1 MIEPVSL
8 NAVFDTFDAVWE
20 PRIVA
25 RVNDY
30 DVKIARGEGRHPRH
44 SHPETDEFF
53 MVLAGEL
60 RIDLPETDDSVTLR
74 SGDTYVVPRGT
85 EHQPTAASGTRFLMF
100 EPRGT
105 GSEDGGG
112 STGVSA
118 IAG

>member
-1 MIEPVSL
+1 M
-8 NAVFDTFDAVWE
+8 
-20 PRIVA
+20 A
-25 RVNDY
+25 RVNEY
-30 DVKIARGEGRHPRH
+30 DVKIARGEARHPRH

-60 RIDLPETDDSVTLR
+60 RIDLPETDDSVTLL
-74 SGDTYVVPRGT
+74 SGDTYVVRRGT
-85 EHQPTAASGTRFLMF
+85 EHQPTAAAGTRFLMF